1 MSQVLEDREETASPE
16 EEVQTETAVPRRLPR
31 WKIVLVSLA
40 LLMGVAGMVLHPQSP
55 SGIQE
60 TRTVGNLSASGA
72 DPLPDSPAFQS
83 DPVPA
88 FDPTFDMMEETA
100 EEPLPPDWER
110 RLKEETCPASA
121 DCWRTGFLFEDW
133 SPLLTKL
140 GFSFVVGFSIGY
152 VLLIFLRTTAFLA
165 GLVLLALFGLQYLG
179 VLYLNWQNIETSYQ
193 SVLSWVLPRAENFR
207 DFITHNLS
215 SSGMAAMGILTGLT
229 RR

>member
-1 MSQVLEDREETASPE
+1 MSQTVEDREGTASPE
-16 EEVQTETAVPRRLPR
+16 EVQTESVVPCRLPR
-31 WKIVLVSLA
+31 WKIALVSLA

-55 SGIQE
+55 SDVQE

-72 DPLPDSPAFQS
+72 DPLSDPPAFRS
-83 DPVPA
+83 DSVPA
-88 FDPTFDMMEETA
+88 FEMMEETT
-100 EEPLPPDWER
+100 EETLPPNWER
-110 RLKEETCPASA
+110 RL
-121 DCWRTGFLFEDW
+121 EDW
-133 SPLLTKL
+133 SPLLTRL

-152 VLLIFLRTTAFLA
+152 VLLILLRTTAFLA

-179 VLYLNWQNIETSYQ
+179 VLYLDWQNIETSYQ

>member
-1 MSQVLEDREETASPE
+1 MRQLPEDCEETASPE
-16 EEVQTETAVPRRLPR
+16 EVQTETVVPRRLPR
-31 WKIVLVSLA
+31 WKIALVSLA
-40 LLMGVAGMVLHPQSP
+40 LLMGVAGMMLHPQSP
-55 SGIQE
+55 SGVQE
-60 TRTVGNLSASGA
+60 TRTVGNLSTSGA
-72 DPLPDSPAFQS
+72 DTSLDPPAFQS

-88 FDPTFDMMEETA
+88 FDPDFDMMEETT

-110 RLKEETCPASA
+110 QL
-121 DCWRTGFLFEDW
+121 EDW

>member
-1 MSQVLEDREETASPE
+1 MSQLPEDYEETASPE
-16 EEVQTETAVPRRLPR
+16 EGQAEVPRRLPR
-31 WKIVLVSLA
+31 WKLVLVSLA
-40 LLMGVAGMVLHPQSP
+40 LLTGVAGMVLHPQSP
-55 SGIQE
+55 SGTKE
-60 TRTVGNLSASGA
+60 TRTVGNLSAAGA
-72 DPLPDSPAFQS
+72 DPRPDSPPPPPPPHWGG
-83 DPVPA
+83 DKGGVPA
-88 FDPTFDMMEETA
+88 FDPTFDMMEETT

-110 RLKEETCPASA
+110 RL
-121 DCWRTGFLFEDW
+121 EDW

>member
-1 MSQVLEDREETASPE
+1 MSQVLEDHEKTTSP
-16 EEVQTETAVPRRLPR
+16 EVQTEPVVPHRLPR

-55 SGIQE
+55 SGTKE

-72 DPLPDSPAFQS
+72 DPLSDPPAFQA

-88 FDPTFDMMEETA
+88 FDPAFDMMEETT

-110 RLKEETCPASA
+110 RL
-121 DCWRTGFLFEDW
+121 EDW

>member
-1 MSQVLEDREETASPE
+1 MSQAAEDREETASPE
-16 EEVQTETAVPRRLPR
+16 EVQTETAVPHRLPR
-31 WKIVLVSLA
+31 WKIALVSLA

-55 SGIQE
+55 SGVQE

-72 DPLPDSPAFQS
+72 DPLSDPPAFQS

-88 FDPTFDMMEETA
+88 FDPAFDVMEGPA

-110 RLKEETCPASA
+110 RL
-121 DCWRTGFLFEDW
+121 EDW

>member
-1 MSQVLEDREETASPE
+1 MSQAAEDREETASPE
-16 EEVQTETAVPRRLPR
+16 EVQTETVVPHRLPR
-31 WKIVLVSLA
+31 WKIALVSLA

-55 SGIQE
+55 SGVQE

-72 DPLPDSPAFQS
+72 DPLSEPPAFQS

-88 FDPTFDMMEETA
+88 FDPAFDVMEGPA

-110 RLKEETCPASA
+110 RL
-121 DCWRTGFLFEDW
+121 EDW

>member
-1 MSQVLEDREETASPE
+1 MRQLPEDYEETASS
-16 EEVQTETAVPRRLPR
+16 EEVQTATATPHRLPR

-40 LLMGVAGMVLHPQSP
+40 LLMGVAGMVLHPQSS

-72 DPLPDSPAFQS
+72 DLLPDSPAFQS

-88 FDPTFDMMEETA
+88 FDPTFDMMEETTA
-100 EEPLPPDWER
+100 EPLSPDWER
-110 RLKEETCPASA
+110 RL
-121 DCWRTGFLFEDW
+121 EDW

>member
-1 MSQVLEDREETASPE
+1 MSQAAEDREETASPE
-16 EEVQTETAVPRRLPR
+16 EVQTTETVVSHRLPR

-40 LLMGVAGMVLHPQSP
+40 LLIGVAGMALHPQSP
-55 SGIQE
+55 SGLQE

-72 DPLPDSPAFQS
+72 DPLSDPPAFQS
-83 DPVPA
+83 APVPA
-88 FDPTFDMMEETA
+88 FEMMEEPA

-110 RLKEETCPASA
+110 RL
-121 DCWRTGFLFEDW
+121 EDW

>member
-1 MSQVLEDREETASPE
+1 MSQAAENREEIDSPE
-16 EEVQTETAVPRRLPR
+16 EVQAEVPHRLPR
-31 WKIVLVSLA
+31 WKLVLVSLA

-55 SGIQE
+55 SDIQE

-72 DPLPDSPAFQS
+72 NPLPDSPAFQS

-88 FDPTFDMMEETA
+88 FDPTFDIMEETT

-110 RLKEETCPASA
+110 RL
-121 DCWRTGFLFEDW
+121 EDW

>member
-1 MSQVLEDREETASPE
+1 MSQVAEDREESASP
-16 EEVQTETAVPRRLPR
+16 EEVQTETVVPRRLPR
-31 WKIVLVSLA
+31 WKIALVSLA

-55 SGIQE
+55 SGVQE
-60 TRTVGNLSASGA
+60 TRTVGNLSVSGT
-72 DPLPDSPAFQS
+72 DTLPDPPTFQS
-83 DPVPA
+83 APVPA
-88 FDPTFDMMEETA
+88 FDPDSDMMEETT

-110 RLKEETCPASA
+110 RL
-121 DCWRTGFLFEDW
+121 EDW

-165 GLVLLALFGLQYLG
+165 GLIMLALFGLQYLG
-179 VLYLNWQNIETSYQ
+179 VLYLDWQNIETSYQ
-193 SVLSWVLPRAENFR
+193 SILSWVLPRAENFR

>member
-1 MSQVLEDREETASPE
+1 MSQVPENREETASPE
-16 EEVQTETAVPRRLPR
+16 EAQAEVSHRLPR

-55 SGIQE
+55 SDVRE
-60 TRTVGNLSASGA
+60 TRTMGNLSASGA
-72 DPLPDSPAFQS
+72 DPLPDSPPPLTPPHWGG
-83 DPVPA
+83 DKGGVPA
-88 FDPTFDMMEETA
+88 FDPTFDMMEETT
-100 EEPLPPDWER
+100 EESLPPDWER
-110 RLKEETCPASA
+110 RL
-121 DCWRTGFLFEDW
+121 EDW

-193 SVLSWVLPRAENFR
+193 SVLSWALPRAENFR

>member
-1 MSQVLEDREETASPE
+1 MSQLPEDREETASPE
-16 EEVQTETAVPRRLPR
+16 EVQTKSVVPRRLPR
-31 WKIVLVSLA
+31 WKIALVSLA

-55 SGIQE
+55 SDVQE

-72 DPLPDSPAFQS
+72 DPLSDPPAFRS
-83 DPVPA
+83 DSVPA
-88 FDPTFDMMEETA
+88 FEMMEETT
-100 EEPLPPDWER
+100 EETLPPNWER
-110 RLKEETCPASA
+110 RL
-121 DCWRTGFLFEDW
+121 EDW
-133 SPLLTKL
+133 SPLLTRL

-152 VLLIFLRTTAFLA
+152 VLLLLLRTTAFLA

-179 VLYLNWQNIETSYQ
+179 VLYLDWQNIETSYQ

>member
-1 MSQVLEDREETASPE
+1 MSQAAEDREETASPE
-16 EEVQTETAVPRRLPR
+16 EVQTEPVVSRRLPR

-55 SGIQE
+55 SDVQE

-72 DPLPDSPAFQS
+72 DPLSDPPAFRS

-88 FDPTFDMMEETA
+88 FEMMEEPT

-110 RLKEETCPASA
+110 RLKEETCPASTG
-121 DCWRTGFLFEDW
+121 CWRIGSLFEDW
-133 SPLLTKL
+133 SPLLTRL

-152 VLLIFLRTTAFLA
+152 VLLILLRTTAFLA

-179 VLYLNWQNIETSYQ
+179 VLYLDWQNIETSYQ

>member
-16 EEVQTETAVPRRLPR
+16 EVQTETTVPRRLPR

-55 SGIQE
+55 SDVQE
-60 TRTVGNLSASGA
+60 TRTVGNLSASGT
-72 DPLPDSPAFQS
+72 DPLS
-83 DPVPA
+83 DLPPPLTPPIGGGIRGGVPA
-88 FDPTFDMMEETA
+88 FDPAFDVMEEPA

-110 RLKEETCPASA
+110 RL
-121 DCWRTGFLFEDW
+121 EDW

-179 VLYLNWQNIETSYQ
+179 VLYLDWQNIETSYQ

>member
-1 MSQVLEDREETASPE
+1 MRQVPEDREETTSPE
-16 EEVQTETAVPRRLPR
+16 EEVQTEPVVPHRLPR

-40 LLMGVAGMVLHPQSP
+40 LLMGVVGMALHPQSP
-55 SGIQE
+55 SGTKE

-72 DPLPDSPAFQS
+72 DPLLDSPAFQS

-100 EEPLPPDWER
+100 EELLPPDWER
-110 RLKEETCPASA
+110 RL
-121 DCWRTGFLFEDW
+121 EDW

>member
-1 MSQVLEDREETASPE
+1 MRQLPEDREETASS
-16 EEVQTETAVPRRLPR
+16 EEVQTETVVSRRLPR

-40 LLMGVAGMVLHPQSP
+40 LLIGVAGMVLHPQSP

-72 DPLPDSPAFQS
+72 NPLPDSPAFQS

-110 RLKEETCPASA
+110 RL
-121 DCWRTGFLFEDW
+121 EDW

>member
-1 MSQVLEDREETASPE
+1 MSRVAEDREEAASP
-16 EEVQTETAVPRRLPR
+16 EEVQTETVVPRRLPR
-31 WKIVLVSLA
+31 WKIALVSLA
-40 LLMGVAGMVLHPQSP
+40 LLMGVVGMALHPQVP
-55 SGIQE
+55 SDIQE
-60 TRTVGNLSASGA
+60 TRTVGNLSASGT
-72 DPLPDSPAFQS
+72 DPLPDPQAFQS

-88 FDPTFDMMEETA
+88 FDPAFDMMEETN

-110 RLKEETCPASA
+110 RL
-121 DCWRTGFLFEDW
+121 EDW

-165 GLVLLALFGLQYLG
+165 GLILLALFGLQYLG

-193 SVLSWVLPRAENFR
+193 SILSWVLPRAENFR

>member
-1 MSQVLEDREETASPE
+1 MHQLPEDCEETASPE
-16 EEVQTETAVPRRLPR
+16 EMQTETAVPRRLPR
-31 WKIVLVSLA
+31 WKLILVSLA

-55 SGIQE
+55 SDVQE

-72 DPLPDSPAFQS
+72 DPLSDPPAFQS

-88 FDPTFDMMEETA
+88 FDPAFDMMEETTK
-100 EEPLPPDWER
+100 EPLPSDWER
-110 RLKEETCPASA
+110 RL
-121 DCWRTGFLFEDW
+121 EDW

>member
-1 MSQVLEDREETASPE
+1 MHQLPEDCEETASPE
-16 EEVQTETAVPRRLPR
+16 EVQTATATPRRLPR

-55 SGIQE
+55 SGVQE

-72 DPLPDSPAFQS
+72 DPLSDPPAFQS

-88 FDPTFDMMEETA
+88 FDPAFDMMEETA

-110 RLKEETCPASA
+110 RL
-121 DCWRTGFLFEDW
+121 EDW

>member
-16 EEVQTETAVPRRLPR
+16 EVQTTETVVSHRLPR

-40 LLMGVAGMVLHPQSP
+40 LLMGVVGMALHPQSP
-55 SGIQE
+55 SDTRE
-60 TRTVGNLSASGA
+60 TRTVGNLSAPGA
-72 DPLPDSPAFQS
+72 DPLSDPPAFQS

-88 FDPTFDMMEETA
+88 FEMMEEPA

-110 RLKEETCPASA
+110 RL
-121 DCWRTGFLFEDW
+121 EDW

>member
-1 MSQVLEDREETASPE
+1 MSQAAEDREETASPE
-16 EEVQTETAVPRRLPR
+16 EVQTETVVPHRLPR

-55 SGIQE
+55 SDVQE
-60 TRTVGNLSASGA
+60 TRTVGNLFASGA
-72 DPLPDSPAFQS
+72 DTLPDPPPPIGGGIRGA
-83 DPVPA
+83 VPA
-88 FDPTFDMMEETA
+88 FDPDFDVMEEPA

-110 RLKEETCPASA
+110 RL
-121 DCWRTGFLFEDW
+121 EDW

-152 VLLIFLRTTAFLA
+152 VLLIFLRTTAFLG

>member
-1 MSQVLEDREETASPE
+1 MSQAAEDREEAASPE
-16 EEVQTETAVPRRLPR
+16 EAQAETEIPRRLPR

-40 LLMGVAGMVLHPQSP
+40 LLMGVAGMMLHPQPTSSP
-55 SGIQE
+55 KE

-72 DPLPDSPAFQS
+72 DTLSDPQASPSA
-83 DPVPA
+83 PVPA
-88 FDPTFDMMEETA
+88 FDPAFDMMQETTEA
-100 EEPLPPDWER
+100 PLPPDWER
-110 RLKEETCPASA
+110 RL
-121 DCWRTGFLFEDW
+121 EDW

-165 GLVLLALFGLQYLG
+165 GVVMLALFGLQYLG
-179 VLYLNWQNIETSYQ
+179 VLYLNWQNIEMSYN

-215 SSGMAAMGILTGLT
+215 SSGTAAMGILTGLT

>member
-1 MSQVLEDREETASPE
+1 MRQLPEDCEETASPE
-16 EEVQTETAVPRRLPR
+16 EVQTETVVPRRLPR
-31 WKIVLVSLA
+31 WKIALVSLA
-40 LLMGVAGMVLHPQSP
+40 LLMGVAGMMLHPQSP
-55 SGIQE
+55 SGIRE
-60 TRTVGNLSASGA
+60 TRTVGNLSTSGA
-72 DPLPDSPAFQS
+72 DTSLDPPAFQS

-88 FDPTFDMMEETA
+88 FDPDFDMMEETT

-110 RLKEETCPASA
+110 QL
-121 DCWRTGFLFEDW
+121 EDW

>member
-1 MSQVLEDREETASPE
+1 MSQAAEDREETASPE
-16 EEVQTETAVPRRLPR
+16 EVQTTETGVSHRLPR

-40 LLMGVAGMVLHPQSP
+40 LLVGVVGMALHPQSP
-55 SGIQE
+55 SDIRE

-72 DPLPDSPAFQS
+72 DPLSDPPAFQS

-88 FDPTFDMMEETA
+88 FDPAFDVMEEPA

-110 RLKEETCPASA
+110 RL
-121 DCWRTGFLFEDW
+121 EDW

>member
-1 MSQVLEDREETASPE
+1 MNQAAEDREETASPG
-16 EEVQTETAVPRRLPR
+16 EVQTETVVPRRLPR

-55 SGIQE
+55 SGVQE

-72 DPLPDSPAFQS
+72 DPLLDPPASQS

-88 FDPTFDMMEETA
+88 FDPTFDMMGETT

-110 RLKEETCPASA
+110 RL
-121 DCWRTGFLFEDW
+121 EDW

>member
-1 MSQVLEDREETASPE
+1 MSQTVEDREGTASPE
-16 EEVQTETAVPRRLPR
+16 EVQTESVVSRRLPR
-31 WKIVLVSLA
+31 WKIALVSLA

-55 SGIQE
+55 SDVQE

-72 DPLPDSPAFQS
+72 DPLS
-83 DPVPA
+83 DPPALRSDSVPA
-88 FDPTFDMMEETA
+88 FEMMEEPT
-100 EEPLPPDWER
+100 EETLPPNWER
-110 RLKEETCPASA
+110 RL
-121 DCWRTGFLFEDW
+121 EDW
-133 SPLLTKL
+133 SPLLTRL

-152 VLLIFLRTTAFLA
+152 VLLILLRTTAFLA

-179 VLYLNWQNIETSYQ
+179 VLYLDWQNIETSYQ

>member
-1 MSQVLEDREETASPE
+1 MSQAAEDREETASPE
-16 EEVQTETAVPRRLPR
+16 EVQTKTVVPRRLPR
-31 WKIVLVSLA
+31 WKIALVSLA

-55 SGIQE
+55 SGTKE
-60 TRTVGNLSASGA
+60 TRTVGNLSSSGTDTLL
-72 DPLPDSPAFQS
+72 DPPPPMWEDKGRA
-83 DPVPA
+83 PVPA
-88 FDPTFDMMEETA
+88 FDPALNMMEETT

-110 RLKEETCPASA
+110 RL
-121 DCWRTGFLFEDW
+121 EDW

-152 VLLIFLRTTAFLA
+152 VLLIFLRMTAFLA

>member
-1 MSQVLEDREETASPE
+1 MSQLPEDREEIASPE
-16 EEVQTETAVPRRLPR
+16 GEAQTETPHRLPR

-55 SGIQE
+55 SDVQE

-72 DPLPDSPAFQS
+72 DPLPDPPAFQS

-88 FDPTFDMMEETA
+88 FDPAFDVMEGPA

-110 RLKEETCPASA
+110 RL
-121 DCWRTGFLFEDW
+121 EDW

>member
-1 MSQVLEDREETASPE
+1 MSQAAEDREETASPE
-16 EEVQTETAVPRRLPR
+16 EVQTETVVPRRLPR

-55 SGIQE
+55 SDVQE
-60 TRTVGNLSASGA
+60 TRTVGNLSASGT
-72 DPLPDSPAFQS
+72 DPLSDPPAFQS

-88 FDPTFDMMEETA
+88 FDPAFDMMEETA

-110 RLKEETCPASA
+110 RL
-121 DCWRTGFLFEDW
+121 EDW

>member
-16 EEVQTETAVPRRLPR
+16 GVQTETVVPRRLPR

-40 LLMGVAGMVLHPQSP
+40 LLMGVAGMALHPQSP
-55 SGIQE
+55 SDVQE
-60 TRTVGNLSASGA
+60 TRTVGNLSASGT
-72 DPLPDSPAFQS
+72 DPLS
-83 DPVPA
+83 DPPPPLPPPMGGVRGGVPA
-88 FDPTFDMMEETA
+88 FDPAFDVMEEPA

-110 RLKEETCPASA
+110 RL
-121 DCWRTGFLFEDW
+121 EDW

-152 VLLIFLRTTAFLA
+152 VLLILLRTTAFLA

-179 VLYLNWQNIETSYQ
+179 VLYLDWQNIETSYQ

>member
-1 MSQVLEDREETASPE
+1 
-16 EEVQTETAVPRRLPR
+16 VQTEPVVPHRLPR

-55 SGIQE
+55 SGIRE
-60 TRTVGNLSASGA
+60 TRTVGNLSASRT
-72 DPLPDSPAFQS
+72 DTLPDSPDFQS
-83 DPVPA
+83 APVPA
-88 FDPTFDMMEETA
+88 FDMMEETA
-100 EEPLPPDWER
+100 EEPLPTDWER
-110 RLKEETCPASA
+110 RL
-121 DCWRTGFLFEDW
+121 EDW

-179 VLYLNWQNIETSYQ
+179 VLYLNWQNLETSYQ

>member
-1 MSQVLEDREETASPE
+1 MRQLPEDCEETASPE
-16 EEVQTETAVPRRLPR
+16 EAQTEPVVLRRLPR

-72 DPLPDSPAFQS
+72 DPLSDSPAFQS
-83 DPVPA
+83 DPVLA
-88 FDPTFDMMEETA
+88 FDPTFDMMEETT

-110 RLKEETCPASA
+110 RL
-121 DCWRTGFLFEDW
+121 EDW

>member
-1 MSQVLEDREETASPE
+1 MRQLPEDCEETASS
-16 EEVQTETAVPRRLPR
+16 EEVQTETVVSRRLPR

-40 LLMGVAGMVLHPQSP
+40 LLIGVAGMVLHPQSP

-110 RLKEETCPASA
+110 RL
-121 DCWRTGFLFEDW
+121 EDW

>member
-1 MSQVLEDREETASPE
+1 MSQAAEYREETASPE
-16 EEVQTETAVPRRLPR
+16 GVQTETTVPRRLPR

-55 SGIQE
+55 SDVQE
-60 TRTVGNLSASGA
+60 TRTVGNLSASGT
-72 DPLPDSPAFQS
+72 DPLS
-83 DPVPA
+83 DLPPPLTPPIGEGMRGGVPA
-88 FDPTFDMMEETA
+88 FDPAFEVMEEPA

-110 RLKEETCPASA
+110 RL
-121 DCWRTGFLFEDW
+121 EDW

-179 VLYLNWQNIETSYQ
+179 VLYLDWQNIETSYQ

>member
-1 MSQVLEDREETASPE
+1 MSQAAEDREETASPE
-16 EEVQTETAVPRRLPR
+16 EVQTTETVVSHRLPR

-55 SGIQE
+55 PDIRE

-72 DPLPDSPAFQS
+72 DPLSDPPAFQS
-83 DPVPA
+83 APVPA
-88 FDPTFDMMEETA
+88 FDVMEGPA

-110 RLKEETCPASA
+110 RL
-121 DCWRTGFLFEDW
+121 EDW

>member
-1 MSQVLEDREETASPE
+1 MSQAAEDREETASPE
-16 EEVQTETAVPRRLPR
+16 EVQTTETGVSHRLPR

-40 LLMGVAGMVLHPQSP
+40 LLMGVVGMALHPQSP
-55 SGIQE
+55 SDIRE

-72 DPLPDSPAFQS
+72 DPLSDPPAFQS

-88 FDPTFDMMEETA
+88 FEMMEGPA
-100 EEPLPPDWER
+100 EEPLPPGWER
-110 RLKEETCPASA
+110 RL
-121 DCWRTGFLFEDW
+121 EDW